1 MVGVAGLK
9 VISRINVAIAFLETI
24 YPKNKKTAKII
35 IIIIIIIIEFF
46 TVCRAKIEEMTK
58 FGSKN

>member
-35 IIIIIIIIEFF
+35 IIIIIIIEFF
-46 TVCRAKIEEMTK
+46 TVCRAKIEEITK

>member
-35 IIIIIIIIEFF
+35 IIIIIIIEFF
-46 TVCRAKIEEMTK
+46 TVCRAKI
-58 FGSKN
+58 

>member
-35 IIIIIIIIEFF
+35 IIIIIIIEFF
-46 TVCRAKIEEMTK
+46 TVSRAKIEEMTK

>member
-35 IIIIIIIIEFF
+35 IIIIIIIEFF

>member
-9 VISRINVAIAFLETI
+9 VISRINVVIAFLETI
-24 YPKNKKTAKII
+24 YPKNKKTAKI

>member
-9 VISRINVAIAFLETI
+9 VISRINVAIAFLETT
-24 YPKNKKTAKII
+24 YPKNKKTAKI

>member
-35 IIIIIIIIEFF
+35 IIIIIIVECF

>member
-1 MVGVAGLK
+1 MVEVAGLK

-35 IIIIIIIIEFF
+35 IIIIIIIEFF

>member
-9 VISRINVAIAFLETI
+9 VVSRINVAIAFLETI

-35 IIIIIIIIEFF
+35 IIIIIIIEFF